1 LVENAGF
8 LVKWGLERLEPFTR
22 KAVFGKMKSYLP
34 ISCDFHSEL
43 ELFALRQVP
52 VEITYRQTD
61 GSLATVHQAIQDLYA
76 RNGEEFLLLPDG
88 SEIRLDQLVSV
99 GGKLLANYY
108 CG

>member
-1 LVENAGF
+1 MGFGLRPKLSNENA
-8 LVKWGLERLEPFTR
+8 VSE
-22 KAVFGKMKSYLP
+22 KMKTYQP

-43 ELFALRQVP
+43 ELFALRQRP
-52 VEITYRQTD
+52 VEIRYTTAE
-61 GSLATVHQAIQDLYA
+61 GSESTICEAIQDLYT

-99 GGKLLANYY
+99 GGKVLAAY